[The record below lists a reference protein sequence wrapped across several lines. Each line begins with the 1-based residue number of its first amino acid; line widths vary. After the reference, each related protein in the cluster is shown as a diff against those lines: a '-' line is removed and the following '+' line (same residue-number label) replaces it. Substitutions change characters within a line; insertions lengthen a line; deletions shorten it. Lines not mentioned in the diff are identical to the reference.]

1 VSARIIHLFAGPG
14 SGGCQPGHAR
24 PILSAMPSTPG
35 FGEKLRAVFGL
46 SPTILCLT
54 GLNDGRV
61 RDAND
66 AFLST
71 SGYTRE
77 EILGRTPL
85 ELGLWVD
92 PAQRDEGI
100 RQLKAGRT
108 VRSME
113 CRFRVK
119 SGEERVTVLSADIVM
134 FDGEACILSALTD
147 ITDRTRAEAALRESE
162 RRFMVAFHA
171 NPLPMS
177 ITSLRDHRHLEI
189 NEAAV
194 RHSGYAREEMLGHT
208 KPELGFWVT
217 ASERERVLKLL
228 HAEGRVRDLEVT
240 FRTRSGED
248 RQLLVNSEVITFED
262 EPAVLSVSL
271 DITERKQHEA
281 QSREG
286 REEAEA
292 LAESLRAAN
301 RAKDEFLAMLGHEL
315 RNPLGT
321 LTNAVAVLERLSGDE
336 TMRHVVAIIGRQ
348 TGHLARLVDDLLD
361 VARVT
366 SGKIELQRRPV
377 ELRALAGRCLDALA
391 QAGRTERHTVV
402 LEGEPVHVDGD
413 AARLEQVLNNLVD
426 NALKY
431 TPGSGRVTVTTER
444 AGETAVLRVRDTGQ
458 GIRTDLLAHVFDLF
472 VQEPQSLDR
481 SRGGLGLG
489 LALVKRLV
497 ELHGGSVA
505 VWSAGPGQGTEFTV
519 KLPAV
524 AAPAA
529 QTSVMRPGSPPATAR
544 GRRVLVVEDSP
555 DARQSLRLLLELA
568 GHEVETSED
577 GPSGLAKLRDFRPD
591 VALIDLGLPGLDGYA
606 VARAVRQWPETRAI
620 RLVAVTGYGQAE
632 DRRRALAAGFD
643 LHVTKP
649 VDASMLDEMLGRGT
663 S

>member
-1 VSARIIHLFAGPG
+1 
-14 SGGCQPGHAR
+14 
-24 PILSAMPSTPG
+24 MPSTPG

-54 GLNDGRV
+54 GLSDGRV

-77 EILGRTPL
+77 EILGRTPV

-92 PAQRDEGI
+92 PVQRDEGI
-100 RQLKAGRT
+100 RLLKTGRT
-108 VRSME
+108 VRGME

-177 ITSLRDHRHLEI
+177 ITSLRDQRHLEV

-194 RHSGYAREEMLGHT
+194 RHSGYSREAMLGHS

-217 ASERERVLKLL
+217 TEERDRLLRLL
-228 HAEGRVRDLEVT
+228 HTEGRVRDLEVT
-240 FRTRSGED
+240 FRTRAGED
-248 RQLLVNSEVITFED
+248 RQLLVNSEVITFEG

-271 DITERKQHEA
+271 DITERKLYE
-281 QSREG
+281 
-286 REEAEA
+286 
-292 LAESLRAAN
+292 ESLRAAN
-301 RAKDEFLAMLGHEL
+301 QAKDEFLAMLGHEL

-348 TGHLARLVDDLLD
+348 TGHLGRLVDDLLD
-361 VARVT
+361 VARAT
-366 SGKIELQRRPV
+366 SGKIELQRGPV

-391 QAGRTERHTVV
+391 QAGRTGRHTVV
-402 LEGEPVHVDGD
+402 VEGPPVYVYGD
-413 AARLEQVLNNLVD
+413 AARLEQVLNNLLD

-458 GIRTDLLAHVFDLF
+458 GIRTDLLARVFDLF

-505 VWSAGPGQGTEFTV
+505 VWSAGPGQGSEFTV
-519 KLPAV
+519 RLAAIPAPL
-524 AAPAA
+524 AAGGGSGGDARPAA
-529 QTSVMRPGSPPATAR
+529 AR
-544 GRRVLVVEDSP
+544 GRRVLVVEDSA
-555 DARQSLRLLLELA
+555 DARQSLRLLLEMA
-568 GHEVETSED
+568 GHEVEACED
-577 GPSGLAKLRDFRPD
+577 GPSGLARLRAFQPD
-591 VALIDLGLPGLDGYA
+591 VALIDLGLPGMDGYA
-606 VARAVRQWPETRAI
+606 VAREARGRPETRAI

-649 VDASMLDEMLGRGT
+649 VDASMLDEVLGPAT

>member
-1 VSARIIHLFAGPG
+1 MHSD
-14 SGGCQPGHAR
+14 
-24 PILSAMPSTPG
+24 PG

-54 GLNDGRV
+54 GADDGRI

-66 AFLST
+66 AFLRT

-77 EILGRTPL
+77 EILGRTPV

-92 PAQRDEGI
+92 PALRDEGI
-100 RQLKAGRT
+100 QILKAGGS
-108 VRSME
+108 VRNLE

-119 SGEERVTVLSADIVM
+119 SGDVRVTVLSADIVQ

-147 ITDRTRAEAALRESE
+147 ITDRTRAEEALRESE

-177 ITSLRDHRHLEI
+177 ITSLADQRHLEV
-189 NEAAV
+189 NEAAL
-194 RHSGYAREEMLGHT
+194 RHGGFTREEMLGHR
-208 KPELGFWVT
+208 KAAMGFWVT
-217 ASERERVLKLL
+217 AEQRDRMLRQLQR
-228 HAEGRVRDLEVT
+228 EGRVRDFEVG
-240 FRTRSGED
+240 FRTRAGEE
-248 RQLLVNSEVITFED
+248 RRMLVNSEVITFGG

-271 DITERKQHEA
+271 DITERAQHEA
-281 QSREG
+281 RGLERREQ
-286 REEAEA
+286 AEA
-292 LAESLRAAN
+292 LARSLQAET

-321 LTNAVAVLERLSGDE
+321 LSNAVAVLERLGGDE

-366 SGKIELQRRPV
+366 SGKVDLQRGTV
-377 ELRALAGRCLDALA
+377 ELHGLAGRCVDALA
-391 QAGRTERHTVV
+391 QAGRTERHDVR
-402 LEGEPVHVDGD
+402 LGGPPVHVHAD
-413 AARLEQVLNNLVD
+413 AARLEQVVNNLLD

-431 TPGSGRVTVTTER
+431 TPPGGRVLVTTEQVGD
-444 AGETAVLRVRDTGQ
+444 AALLRVRDTGQ
-458 GIRTDLLAHVFDLF
+458 GIRTDLLGRVFDLF

-497 ELHGGSVA
+497 ELQGGVVA
-505 VWSAGPGQGTEFTV
+505 VWSAGPGQGSEFTV
-519 KLPAV
+519 RLPAI
-524 AAPAA
+524 APPDDAAAEAEGGAPAL
-529 QTSVMRPGSPPATAR
+529 VVP
-544 GRRVLVVEDSP
+544 RRVLVVEDSP

-568 GHEVETSED
+568 GHQVETSED
-577 GPSGLAKLRDFRPD
+577 GPSGLAKLRTFQAD
-591 VALIDLGLPGLDGYA
+591 VALIDLGLPGMDGYA
-606 VARAVRQWPETRAI
+606 VARELRSRPDTRAI

-643 LHVTKP
+643 QHVTKP
-649 VDASMLDEMLGRGT
+649 VDATMLDDLLGRPT

>member
-1 VSARIIHLFAGPG
+1 
-14 SGGCQPGHAR
+14 
-24 PILSAMPSTPG
+24 MPSTPG

-77 EILGRTPL
+77 EILGRTPV

-100 RQLKAGRT
+100 RLLKAGQT
-108 VRSME
+108 VRGLE

-177 ITSLRDHRHLEI
+177 ITSLRDHRHLEV
-189 NEAAV
+189 NEAAM
-194 RHSGYAREEMLGHT
+194 RHSGYSREEMLGQT
-208 KPELGFWVT
+208 KPQLGFWVT
-217 ASERERVLKLL
+217 TEQRDRLLRLL

-240 FRTRSGED
+240 FRTRAGEE
-248 RQLLVNSEVITFED
+248 RQLLVNSEVITFEG

-271 DITERKQHEA
+271 DITERKLYE
-281 QSREG
+281 
-286 REEAEA
+286 
-292 LAESLRAAN
+292 ESLRAAN
-301 RAKDEFLAMLGHEL
+301 QAKDEFLALLGHEL

-321 LTNAVAVLERLSGDE
+321 LTNAVAVLERLPDDE

-348 TGHLARLVDDLLD
+348 TGHLGRLVDDLLD
-361 VARVT
+361 VARVS
-366 SGKIELQRRPV
+366 SGKIELQRGPV

-391 QAGRTERHTVV
+391 QAGRTGRHTVT
-402 LEGEPVHVDGD
+402 LEGEPVYVDGD
-413 AARLEQVLNNLVD
+413 VARLEQVLNNLVD

-431 TPGSGRVTVTTER
+431 TPGAGRVTITTER
-444 AGETAVLRVRDTGQ
+444 AGETAVLRVRDSGQ
-458 GIRTDLLAHVFDLF
+458 GIRTDLLARVFDLF

-505 VWSAGPGQGTEFTV
+505 VWSAGPGQGSEFTV
-519 KLPAV
+519 RLPAV
-524 AAPAA
+524 AAPVAA
-529 QTSVMRPGSPPATAR
+529 AGPTESGPRAASSR
-544 GRRVLVVEDSP
+544 SRRVLVVEDSA
-555 DARQSLRLLLELA
+555 DARQSLRLLLEMA
-568 GHEVETSED
+568 GHEVEACAD
-577 GPSGLAKLRDFRPD
+577 GLTGLARLRAFRPD
-591 VALIDLGLPGLDGYA
+591 VALIDLGLPGMDGYA
-606 VARAVRQWPETRAI
+606 LAREARERPETRAI

-649 VDASMLDEMLGRGT
+649 VDPSMLEEMLGRDG
-663 S
+663 

>member
-1 VSARIIHLFAGPG
+1 
-14 SGGCQPGHAR
+14 
-24 PILSAMPSTPG
+24 MPSTPG
-35 FGEKLRAVFGL
+35 FGEKLRTVFGL

-54 GLNDGRV
+54 GLADGRV

-71 SGYTRE
+71 SGYSRE
-77 EILGRTPL
+77 EILGRTPV

-92 PAQRDEGI
+92 PTQREAGI
-100 RQLKAGRT
+100 RELKAGRA

-177 ITSLRDHRHLEI
+177 ITSLRDHRHLEV
-189 NEAAV
+189 NDAAV
-194 RHSGYAREEMLGHT
+194 RHSGYSREELLGHT
-208 KPELGFWVT
+208 KPQLGFWVT
-217 ASERERVLKLL
+217 TEQRDRLLRLL
-228 HAEGRVRDLEVT
+228 HTEGRVRDLEVT
-240 FRTRSGED
+240 FRTRGGEE
-248 RQLLVNSEVITFED
+248 RQLLVNSEVITFEG

-271 DITERKQHEA
+271 DITERKLYE
-281 QSREG
+281 
-286 REEAEA
+286 
-292 LAESLRAAN
+292 ESLRAAN
-301 RAKDEFLAMLGHEL
+301 QAKDEFLAVLGHEL

-321 LTNAVAVLERLSGDE
+321 LTNAVAVLERLPGDE

-348 TGHLARLVDDLLD
+348 TGHLGRLVDDLLD

-366 SGKIELQRRPV
+366 SGKIELQRGPV
-377 ELRALAGRCLDALA
+377 ELHALARRCLDALA
-391 QAGRTERHTVV
+391 QAGRTGRHTVG
-402 LEGEPVHVDGD
+402 LDGEPVYVDGD

-431 TPGSGRVTVTTER
+431 TPGGGRVTISTER

-458 GIRTDLLAHVFDLF
+458 GIRTDLLARVFDLF
-472 VQEPQSLDR
+472 VQEQQSLDR

-505 VWSAGPGQGTEFTV
+505 VWSAGPGQGSEFTV
-519 KLPAV
+519 RLPVGAGPV
-524 AAPAA
+524 AEASRPAAGAAPAA
-529 QTSVMRPGSPPATAR
+529 AR
-544 GRRVLVVEDSP
+544 SRRVLVVEDSP
-555 DARQSLRLLLELA
+555 DARQSLRMLLEMA

-577 GPSGLAKLRDFRPD
+577 GPSGLAKLEAFRPD
-591 VALIDLGLPGLDGYA
+591 VALIDLGLPGMDGYA
-606 VARAVRQWPETRAI
+606 MAREMRGRPETRAI

-649 VDASMLDEMLGRGT
+649 VDASMLDEMLGRAT
-663 S
+663 

>member
-1 VSARIIHLFAGPG
+1 
-14 SGGCQPGHAR
+14 
-24 PILSAMPSTPG
+24 MPSTPG

-54 GLNDGRV
+54 GLSDGRV

-77 EILGRTPL
+77 EILGRTPV

-100 RQLKAGRT
+100 RLLKTGRT
-108 VRSME
+108 VRGME

-177 ITSLRDHRHLEI
+177 ITSLRDQRHLEV

-194 RHSGYAREEMLGHT
+194 RHSGYSREAMLGHS

-217 ASERERVLKLL
+217 TEERDRLLRLL
-228 HAEGRVRDLEVT
+228 HTEGRVRDLEVT
-240 FRTRSGED
+240 FRTRAGED
-248 RQLLVNSEVITFED
+248 RQLLVNSEVITFEG

-271 DITERKQHEA
+271 DITERKLYE
-281 QSREG
+281 
-286 REEAEA
+286 
-292 LAESLRAAN
+292 ESLRAAN
-301 RAKDEFLAMLGHEL
+301 QAKDEFLAMLGHEL

-348 TGHLARLVDDLLD
+348 TGHLGRLVDDLL
-361 VARVT
+361 AR
-366 SGKIELQRRPV
+366 
-377 ELRALAGRCLDALA
+377 
-391 QAGRTERHTVV
+391 
-402 LEGEPVHVDGD
+402 
-413 AARLEQVLNNLVD
+413 
-426 NALKY
+426 
-431 TPGSGRVTVTTER
+431 
-444 AGETAVLRVRDTGQ
+444 
-458 GIRTDLLAHVFDLF
+458 VFDLF

-505 VWSAGPGQGTEFTV
+505 VWSAGPGQGSEFTV
-519 KLPAV
+519 RLAAIPAPL
-524 AAPAA
+524 AATGGSGGDARPAA
-529 QTSVMRPGSPPATAR
+529 AR
-544 GRRVLVVEDSP
+544 GRRVLVVEDSA
-555 DARQSLRLLLELA
+555 DARQSLRLLLEMA
-568 GHEVETSED
+568 GHEVEACED
-577 GPSGLAKLRDFRPD
+577 GPSGLARLQAFQPD
-591 VALIDLGLPGLDGYA
+591 VALIDLGLPGMDGYA
-606 VARAVRQWPETRAI
+606 VAREARGRPETRAI

-649 VDASMLDEMLGRGT
+649 VDASMLDEVLGPAT

>member
-1 VSARIIHLFAGPG
+1 
-14 SGGCQPGHAR
+14 
-24 PILSAMPSTPG
+24 MPSTPG

-77 EILGRTPL
+77 EILGRTPV

-92 PAQRDEGI
+92 PAVRDEGI
-100 RQLKAGRT
+100 RLLKAGRT
-108 VRSME
+108 VRGME

-119 SGEERVTVLSADIVM
+119 NGEERVTILSADIVM

-177 ITSLRDHRHLEI
+177 ITSLRDHRHLEV

-208 KPELGFWVT
+208 KPQLGFWVT
-217 ASERERVLKLL
+217 TEQRERLLRLL
-228 HAEGRVRDLEVT
+228 HADGRVRDLEVT
-240 FRTRSGED
+240 FKTRAGEE
-248 RQLLVNSEVITFED
+248 RRLLVNSEVITFEG

-271 DITERKQHEA
+271 DITERKLYE
-281 QSREG
+281 
-286 REEAEA
+286 
-292 LAESLRAAN
+292 ESLREAN
-301 RAKDEFLAMLGHEL
+301 QAKDEFLAMLGHEL

-336 TMRHVVAIIGRQ
+336 TMRHLVAIIGRQ
-348 TGHLARLVDDLLD
+348 TGHLGRLVDDLLD
-361 VARVT
+361 VARAT
-366 SGKIELQRRPV
+366 SGKIVLLRRPV
-377 ELRALAGRCLDALA
+377 ELHALAGRCVDALA
-391 QAGRTERHTVV
+391 QAGRTERHTVA
-402 LEGEPVHVDGD
+402 LEGGPVYVDGD
-413 AARLEQVLNNLVD
+413 AARLEQVLNNLLD

-431 TPGSGRVTVTTER
+431 TPGAGRITVSTEE

-458 GIRTDLLAHVFDLF
+458 GIRTDLLARVFDLF
-472 VQEPQSLDR
+472 VQESQSLDR

-505 VWSAGPGQGTEFTV
+505 VWSAGPGQGSEFTV
-519 KLPAV
+519 RLPAV
-524 AAPAA
+524 AMPVGGVAA
-529 QTSVMRPGSPPATAR
+529 TEARPRPVSAR
-544 GRRVLVVEDSP
+544 SRRVLVVEDSP

-577 GPSGLAKLRDFRPD
+577 GPGGLAKVQAFRPD
-591 VALIDLGLPGLDGYA
+591 VALIDLGLPGMDGYA
-606 VARAVRQWPETRAI
+606 VAREIRRRPETRAI

-632 DRRRALAAGFD
+632 DRRRAIAAGFD

-649 VDASMLDEMLGRGT
+649 VDASMLDEMLDRAT
-663 S
+663 

>member
-1 VSARIIHLFAGPG
+1 
-14 SGGCQPGHAR
+14 
-24 PILSAMPSTPG
+24 MPSTPG

-77 EILGRTPL
+77 EILGRTPV

-92 PAQRDEGI
+92 PALRDQGI
-100 RQLKAGRT
+100 RELKAGRT

-119 SGEERVTVLSADIVM
+119 NGDERVTVLSADVVM

-177 ITSLRDHRHLEI
+177 ITSLRDHRHLEV

-194 RHSGYAREEMLGHT
+194 RHSGYSREEMLGHT
-208 KPELGFWVT
+208 KPQLGFWVT
-217 ASERERVLKLL
+217 TEPRERLLRLL
-228 HAEGRVRDLEVT
+228 HSEGRVRDLEVT
-240 FRTRSGED
+240 FRTRGGED
-248 RQLLVNSEVITFED
+248 RRLLVNSEVITFEG

-271 DITERKQHEA
+271 DITERTLYE
-281 QSREG
+281 
-286 REEAEA
+286 
-292 LAESLRAAN
+292 ESLRAAN
-301 RAKDEFLAMLGHEL
+301 QAKDEFLAMLGHEL

-321 LTNAVAVLERLSGDE
+321 LTNAVAVLERLPGDD

-366 SGKIELQRRPV
+366 SGKIELQRAPV
-377 ELRALAGRCLDALA
+377 ELQALARRCLDALA

-402 LEGEPVHVDGD
+402 LEGGPVHVDGD

-431 TPGSGRVTVTTER
+431 TPSSGRVTITTER
-444 AGETAVLRVRDTGQ
+444 TDETALLRVRDTGQ

-472 VQEPQSLDR
+472 VQEPQSLAR

-505 VWSAGPGQGTEFTV
+505 VWSAGPGQGSEFTV
-519 KLPAV
+519 RLPAM
-524 AAPAA
+524 AAPVAGTA
-529 QTSVMRPGSPPATAR
+529 GSGAGPRSAPARA
-544 GRRVLVVEDSP
+544 RRVLIVEDSP
-555 DARQSLRLLLELA
+555 DALQSLRLLLELA
-568 GHEVETSED
+568 GHEVEACAD
-577 GPSGLAKLRDFRPD
+577 GLTGLARLSTFRPD
-591 VALIDLGLPGLDGYA
+591 VALIDLGLPGMDGYA
-606 VARAVRQWPETRAI
+606 VAREARERPETHAI

-649 VDASMLDEMLGRGT
+649 VDASMLDEMLGPAT

>member
-1 VSARIIHLFAGPG
+1 MLLCEGILSARILHRPDGL
-14 SGGCQPGHAR
+14 GGCLADGRAPYF
-24 PILSAMPSTPG
+24 PAMPSTPG

-66 AFLST
+66 AFLSI

-77 EILGRTPL
+77 EILGRTPV

-92 PAQRDEGI
+92 PAVRDEGI

-108 VRSME
+108 VRGME

-119 SGEERVTVLSADIVM
+119 NGEERVTVLSADIVM

-177 ITSLRDHRHLEI
+177 ITSLRDHRHLEV

-208 KPELGFWVT
+208 KPQLGFWVT
-217 ASERERVLKLL
+217 TEQRERVLRLL
-228 HAEGRVRDLEVT
+228 HADGRVRDIEVT
-240 FRTRSGED
+240 FKTRAGEE
-248 RQLLVNSEVITFED
+248 RRLLVNSEVITFEG

-271 DITERKQHEA
+271 DITERKLYE
-281 QSREG
+281 
-286 REEAEA
+286 
-292 LAESLRAAN
+292 ESLRAAN
-301 RAKDEFLAMLGHEL
+301 QAKDEFLAMLGHEL

-336 TMRHVVAIIGRQ
+336 TMRHLVAIIGRQ
-348 TGHLARLVDDLLD
+348 TGHLGRLVDDLLD
-361 VARVT
+361 VARAT
-366 SGKIELQRRPV
+366 SGKIELLRRPV
-377 ELRALAGRCLDALA
+377 ELHALAGRCVDALA
-391 QAGRTERHTVV
+391 QAGRTERHTVA
-402 LEGEPVHVDGD
+402 LEGGPVYVDGD
-413 AARLEQVLNNLVD
+413 AARLEQVLNNLLD

-431 TPGSGRVTVTTER
+431 TPGAGRITVSTEE

-458 GIRTDLLAHVFDLF
+458 GIRTDILARVFDLF

-505 VWSAGPGQGTEFTV
+505 VWSAGPGQGSEFTV
-519 KLPAV
+519 RLPAV
-524 AAPAA
+524 AMPVGGEAA
-529 QTSVMRPGSPPATAR
+529 TEAGPRSASAR
-544 GRRVLVVEDSP
+544 SRRVLVVEDSP

-577 GPSGLAKLRDFRPD
+577 GPGGLAKVQAFRPD
-591 VALIDLGLPGLDGYA
+591 VALIDLGLPGMDGYA
-606 VARAVRQWPETRAI
+606 VAREMRRRPETRAI

-649 VDASMLDEMLGRGT
+649 VDASMLDEMLDRAT
-663 S
+663 

>member
-1 VSARIIHLFAGPG
+1 
-14 SGGCQPGHAR
+14 
-24 PILSAMPSTPG
+24 MPSTPG

-54 GLNDGRV
+54 GLGDGRV

-77 EILGRTPL
+77 EILGRTPV

-92 PAQRDEGI
+92 PAQREEGI

-108 VRSME
+108 VRGME

-119 SGEERVTVLSADIVM
+119 SGDERVTVLSADIVM

-147 ITDRTRAEAALRESE
+147 VTDRTRAEAALRESE

-177 ITSLRDHRHLEI
+177 ITSLRDHRHLEV

-194 RHSGYAREEMLGHT
+194 RHSGYSREEMLGRS

-217 ASERERVLKLL
+217 TAERDRLLRLL
-228 HAEGRVRDLEVT
+228 HTEGRVRDREVT
-240 FRTRSGED
+240 FRTRAGED
-248 RQLLVNSEVITFED
+248 RQLLVNSEVITFEG

-271 DITERKQHEA
+271 DITERKLYE
-281 QSREG
+281 
-286 REEAEA
+286 
-292 LAESLRAAN
+292 ESLRAEN
-301 RAKDEFLAMLGHEL
+301 QAKDEFLAMLGHEL

-321 LTNAVAVLERLSGDE
+321 LTNAVAVLERLAGDE

-348 TGHLARLVDDLLD
+348 TGHLGRLVDDLLD
-361 VARVT
+361 VARAT
-366 SGKIELQRRPV
+366 SGKIELQRGPV

-391 QAGRTERHTVV
+391 QAGRTGRHTVV
-402 LEGEPVHVDGD
+402 VEGSPVYVNGD
-413 AARLEQVLNNLVD
+413 TARLEQVLNNLMD

-431 TPGSGRVTVTTER
+431 TPGSGRVTVITER

-458 GIRTDLLAHVFDLF
+458 GIRTDLLARVFDLF

-505 VWSAGPGQGTEFTV
+505 VWSAGPGQGSEFTV
-519 KLPAV
+519 RLPAIPAPL
-524 AAPAA
+524 AAGGESGGDTRPAA
-529 QTSVMRPGSPPATAR
+529 AR
-544 GRRVLVVEDSP
+544 SRRVLVVEDSA
-555 DARQSLRLLLELA
+555 DARQSLRLLLEMA
-568 GHEVETSED
+568 GHEVEACED
-577 GPSGLAKLRDFRPD
+577 GPSGLARLRAFRPD
-591 VALIDLGLPGLDGYA
+591 VALIDLGLPGMDGYT
-606 VARAVRQWPETRAI
+606 VAREARGRPETRAI

-649 VDASMLDEMLGRGT
+649 VDASMLDDVLGPAT